1 MVSREMIE
9 IILKA
14 EDQASQVMKENEQNM
29 KKLGETAKQ
38 ASQKANQANQQY
50 SKSLEYTKKQLGNTI
65 SNVQKV
71 GNKGAES
78 FRKLTDVEQDA
89 VTKFHML
96 DKEAQ
101 KTLNTLHEYGTGWT
115 KFMPGAEK
123 AIQDLN
129 NMNAK
134 VHTLGGAIDYS
145 RARMELMG
153 QSTSG
158 IIPKLQNIGNGINT
172 YIGLKWESMK
182 QKVSSFGGF
191 IKSNLSNA
199 LSTVRSKIESLGN
212 AFSGLGGILSSV
224 IGGIGLKELGDMTLG
239 ASITRDRIH
248 SLSYALLG
256 AGKSMDSF
264 DNGLWAKMDSD
275 TNKYLVSLDQ
285 LSQSMSVVKQ
295 MTNANADVMEKKFEP
310 ILLDIGQRAI
320 LMGKEGDEAMSVM
333 QAAGK
338 GLNGEFEMLK
348 ENFGISKEK
357 LEKMGWDGSAKD
369 IDGYTTAL
377 QQALNQS
384 GDVSKMM
391 DTTYGKLTSLKKM
404 WSVAG
409 RSLGDEFKPYLDQA
423 LDSLLKFL
431 DADSDGALDARGK
444 KWLQYAYGAM
454 AVASGFAT
462 MAPSIS
468 PALQVLDNLAGKTK
482 SVLVFFGLMTG
493 AEDALTIS
501 TLGNTVAEYANA
513 VAKDTQAA
521 ATVAAMTANE
531 GFLSSVLALNVAL
544 LANPITWVVVALIA
558 LAAAVYEVGKYF
570 GWWKDIPTLF
580 QAITNNVGR
589 LWDAFIHNPDVQGII
604 SAIGEAWK
612 WLQEVTKPVVDW
624 LKGIWVEIFPESAQG
639 QWDVTRAIID
649 AIGLAFQFL
658 TMPIRSLIALLQ
670 ILYPYMQQ
678 FYTNVLVPLGEFLT
692 TVFTPVWQL
701 LCNIITMVIPYVNNL
716 SSVFTAFANGQ
727 MSLPDLIRNVLTNLW
742 SIYTTILSMI
752 VNAVISWAGKL
763 LSQGVN
769 AASRFVMGIVNKIL
783 SLPGK
788 FAMYLLQVVGRI
800 ASAGSQWITQ
810 GVSKASAMVSGIISN
825 VSQLPGKV
833 YTEFMNIGSRIMQ
846 AGSDL
851 VKKATDIGKNIV
863 NGLLNAMG
871 IHSPGII
878 QTSVVTEFTNMVT
891 RVASKIKG
899 AYDTA
904 KSMGNA
910 IVDGFGNPSL
920 EVDTTNMLPNEDA
933 LKTSIGVQSAKASI
947 DTAGVSVSNNDV
959 AGSFDNMALQ
969 TGNALQTMVNKDKEA
984 YEAIKNNDTSQLASI
999 SSNLQSKMSNMTNN
1013 VRTSMNDIVSKNKSS
1028 LNSVKNTTSTQL
1040 NSMVSKTK
1048 SANSKMIASW
1058 RVMKDGIVKAADKIK
1073 SDSTT
1078 HFNKLS
1084 NTIGGFYGKLKN
1096 PSRWGAGTPNL
1107 KSRGTSTKG
1116 FGKIT
1121 NAIRNASL
1129 PSYLTLSQIRS
1140 NPLIDSSKFGDYVI
1154 RDPKQNRFNVS
1165 DLLRYGVL
1173 DIIGKG
1179 AGDYDSIPSPNIK
1192 VIKDTSNEWDMKG
1205 PMVGKYSTSK
1215 GFKVKEFLTGVP
1227 KITFSAFKSIA
1238 EEVFGQTSYEF
1249 YYDNDHHGNWINAFN
1264 DGSMNCYHGA
1274 QALIALANTMG
1285 LSGNLV
1291 HGHWNKYGHYWA
1303 NIAGH
1308 KMDVT
1313 GWQNQRN
1320 WTPAASHAGPAPK
1333 SSSFSF
1339 ADMINEL
1346 KSAVQNDDAD
1356 AIVYDST
1363 NGEIVVNGEVKVVHE
1378 FLNLPENITA
1388 SELASLINDLPENEN
1403 WIKKLVKNV
1412 IFQKWDLKEKAR
1424 LESKQKRARGV

>member
-14 EDQASQVMKENEQNM
+14 EDQASRVMKENEQNM

-38 ASQKANQANQQY
+38 SSQKANQANQQY
-50 SKSLEYTKKQLGNTI
+50 SKSLEYTKKQLSNTI

-89 VTKFHML
+89 VTKFRML

-101 KTLNTLHEYGTGWT
+101 ETLNTLHEYGTGWT

-129 NMNAK
+129 NMDAK

-158 IIPKLQNIGNGINT
+158 IIPKLQYVGNGINT
-172 YIGLKWESMK
+172 YIGLKWDSMK
-182 QKVSSFGGF
+182 NKVSSFGGF
-191 IKSNLSNA
+191 IKSNLSSA
-199 LSTVRSKIESLGN
+199 LTTVRSKLDSLGS
-212 AFSGLGGILSSV
+212 AFSGFGGVISSA
-224 IGGIGLKELGDMTLG
+224 IGGLGMASISEMTIGLSMNRDRVKSLTDATLG
-239 ASITRDRIH
+239 ASKATDDYFNRMDKLTNE
-248 SLSYALLG
+248 SLV
-256 AGKSMDSF
+256 
-264 DNGLWAKMDSD
+264 GLDE
-275 TNKYLVSLDQ
+275 
-285 LSQSMSVVKQ
+285 LSQAMSTIKMSTGMSNKELESMTDVV
-295 MTNANADVMEKKFEP
+295 N
-310 ILLDIGQRAI
+310 DIGQRAI
-320 LMGKEGDEAMSVM
+320 MMGKDSNESLSLM

-338 GLNGEFEMLK
+338 GLNGEFQMLQD
-348 ENFGISKEK
+348 NFGISKKK
-357 LEKMGWDGSAKD
+357 LEKLGWSGAADD
-369 IDGYTTAL
+369 VDGYRKAL
-377 QQALNQS
+377 EQALDEG
-384 GDVSKMM
+384 GDMAGMM
-391 DTTYGKLTSLKKM
+391 DTTSGHLETLKKKFR
-404 WSVAG
+404 VAG
-409 RSLGDEFKPYLDQA
+409 RHVGDMFTPYIDQA
-423 LDSLLKFL
+423 VVGLTN
-431 DADSDGALDARGK
+431 
-444 KWLQYAYGAM
+444 LQEKCPGLFEGLVGIAGGISM
-454 AVASGFAT
+454 FAT
-462 MAPSIS
+462 LAPSIT
-468 PALQVLDNLAGKTK
+468 PALQAFDMLSDKTK
-482 SVLVFFGLMTG
+482 SLLVFTGLMTG

-604 SAIGEAWK
+604 SAIGQAWK

-624 LKGIWVEIFPESAQG
+624 LRGIWVQIFPESAQG

-649 AIGLAFQFL
+649 AIGIAFQAL
-658 TMPIRSLIALLQ
+658 TMPIRSLIAILQ

-701 LCNIITMVIPYVNNL
+701 LCNILTMVIPYVNSL
-716 SSVFTAFANGQ
+716 SSAFTAFANGQ

-742 SIYTTILSMI
+742 GIYTTMLSMI

-763 LSQGVN
+763 FSQGVN
-769 AASRFVMGIVNKIL
+769 AASRFVMGIINKIL

-788 FAMYLLQVVGRI
+788 FGIYLLQVVSRI

-851 VKKATDIGKNIV
+851 VNKAKKIGENIV

-878 QTSVVTEFTNMVT
+878 QESVVTEFTNMVT

-910 IVDGFGNPSL
+910 IVEGFGNPSL

-933 LKTSIGVQSAKASI
+933 LKTSIGVQSATASI
-947 DTAGVSVSNNDV
+947 DTTGINVSNSDV

-969 TGNALQTMVNKDKEA
+969 TGNALQTMVEQDKNA
-984 YEAIKNNDTSQLASI
+984 YDTIRNNDASQLASI
-999 SSNLQSKMSNMTNN
+999 SGNLQSKMSNMTNN
-1013 VRTSMNDIVSKNKSS
+1013 VRTSMNTMVAKNKTGMI
-1028 LNSVKNTTSTQL
+1028 NAKKTTQTQL

-1048 SANSKMIASW
+1048 SANSEMIASW
-1058 RVMKDGIVKAADKIK
+1058 GVMKNGIVKAADKIK

-1078 HFNKLS
+1078 HFNNLS
-1084 NTIGGFYGKLKN
+1084 KTIGGFYGKLKN

-1140 NPLIDSSKFGDYVI
+1140 NPLIDTSKFGDYVT
-1154 RDPKQNRFNVS
+1154 RDPKQNRFKVS
-1165 DLLRYGVL
+1165 DLLRYGILEV
-1173 DIIGKG
+1173 IGKG

-1192 VIKDTSNEWDMKG
+1192 VIKDTSNEWGMKG
-1205 PMVGKYSTSK
+1205 PLVGKYSTSK

-1238 EEVFGQTSYEF
+1238 EEVFGQTQYEF

-1264 DGSMNCYHGA
+1264 AGSMNCYHGA

-1291 HGHWNKYGHYWA
+1291 HGHWNKYGHFWA

-1333 SSSFSF
+1333 SRNFSF

-1346 KSAVQNDDAD
+1346 KSAMQNENND

-1363 NGEIVVNGEVKVVHE
+1363 NSEIVINGEVKVVHD

-1388 SELASLINDLPENEN
+1388 SELARLINDLPEDEN

-1424 LESKQKRARGV
+1424 LERKANRAKGV